1 MIPLNVFY
9 LGFKQNQCLYLG
21 FMNIR
26 SNSWSIVTLT
36 FLFYVKFIL
45 IFRNGQECKY
55 VFCDFISC
63 NELSF

>member
-1 MIPLNVFY
+1 MIPLRVFY
-9 LGFKQNQCLYLG
+9 LGFEQNQCLYLG

-26 SNSWSIVTLT
+26 SGSLSTVTLT

-55 VFCDFISC
+55 ICF
-63 NELSF
+63 L